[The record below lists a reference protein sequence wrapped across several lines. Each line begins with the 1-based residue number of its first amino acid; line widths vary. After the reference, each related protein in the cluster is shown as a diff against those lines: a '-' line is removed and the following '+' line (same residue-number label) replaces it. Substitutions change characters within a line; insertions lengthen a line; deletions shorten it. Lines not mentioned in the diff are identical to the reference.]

1 MVEYLLDSLKSY
13 KVICYFSEKDFD
25 ADKTVRYSKLRK
37 GMAKK
42 YEGFG
47 PIEIPANP
55 RADLSIQERKEFE
68 GKMKLENKLIETIS
82 SSYSKVL
89 QGLSKAIISGPR
101 SGSHKKCYTRIFKL

>member
-55 RADLSIQERKEFE
+55 RADYQFRRGRNLR
-68 GKMKLENKLIETIS
+68 GK
-82 SSYSKVL
+82 
-89 QGLSKAIISGPR
+89 
-101 SGSHKKCYTRIFKL
+101 